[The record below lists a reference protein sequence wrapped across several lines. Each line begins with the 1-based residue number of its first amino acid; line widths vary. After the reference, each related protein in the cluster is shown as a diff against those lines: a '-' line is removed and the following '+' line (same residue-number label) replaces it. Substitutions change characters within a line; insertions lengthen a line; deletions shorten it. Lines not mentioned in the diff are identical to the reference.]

1 MGYTKLFE
9 EIVDSTIWQAPDH
22 IRILWITML
31 AKKQRNHTVQAA
43 IPGLARAAGITVEQC
58 EEGLEHLMAPDPY
71 SRTKDHEGRRIKECD
86 GGWFVLNGEKYR
98 EKMNEDER
106 REYKRIWIANK
117 RAKDKEE
124 HVDTVDE
131 SRQQMTSVTHTD
143 TDTDTKADTSNK
155 TLALFNEFWS
165 VYPKKKSK
173 AAAEKAWRKLDD
185 ATKQTILK
193 HMESRVTDE
202 EWLKEGGKF
211 IPYPATFLNAQGWE
225 DEWQKSTA
233 VHSDKTR
240 RTIATMQ
247 GFINE

>member
-1 MGYTKLFE
+1 
-9 EIVDSTIWQAPDH
+9 
-22 IRILWITML
+22 
-31 AKKQRNHTVQAA
+31 
-43 IPGLARAAGITVEQC
+43 
-58 EEGLEHLMAPDPY
+58 MAPDPY